1 MRRNAK
7 GSLTIFAVLSIVLI
21 AAFLFVLLEAG
32 RTQQIRMVAKMN
44 TESVLESVFANYERP
59 MWENYQLLVLDNGS
73 TEDQGAFAAWEWYA
87 KELSE
92 ENVSTGGSD
101 RGNNYLKMGVEDV
114 RFEEYRLI
122 TDDDGMTYITA
133 ISQYMKANLA
143 ESVIERMMSEYQSL
157 RNMDASETSDSS
169 AIIRADQAVEEAKR
183 QEEASEAE
191 ASEKEDIETESKEET
206 SEKEDNGME
215 SEEEEAGPE
224 AEEPDQAETVDNPL
238 QIVKDLWSSGVLK
251 LVLKDTGS
259 VSDAEMSMSNTV
271 SKRTLK
277 KGNMQTAVQTE
288 FLDHVLFSQYLVE
301 HFACY
306 TQGNAAGKLQYEL
319 EYLLCGKEKDAD
331 NLCAAVERLL
341 AVREA
346 ANMIALSGNLQKQEV
361 AYSAALAL
369 VGATANPAIIYAVK
383 SGLLSAWALAES
395 ILDVRTLLAGGKIAV
410 IKSDSQWTTD
420 LLHLGNSFGD
430 FGKAVNC
437 SNGLSYQQYLG
448 FLLTVNVKKSAYRAM
463 DLQETAIRVMEGYED
478 FFMDNMVT
486 DAKMSV
492 DYCYRSIFFGMDG
505 LTDRMQR
512 VFNITAQAGMSYRKE
527 GA

>member
-1 MRRNAK
+1 MRRNTK

-32 RTQQIRMVAKMN
+32 RTQQIRKVAQMN
-44 TESVLESVFANYERP
+44 TESVMESVFANYERP

-73 TEDQGAFAAWEWYA
+73 TEEQGAFAAWEWYV
-87 KELSE
+87 KTLSE
-92 ENVSTGGSD
+92 ENVSAGGGN
-101 RGNNYLKMGVEDV
+101 RGSNYLKMGVEDV

-133 ISQYMKANLA
+133 GAQYMKENLA
-143 ESVIERMMSEYQSL
+143 ESVIDRLMSEYQSL
-157 RNMDASETSDSS
+157 KNMNASETSDSS
-169 AIIRADQAVEEAKR
+169 AITRADQAIEEAKR
-183 QEEASEAE
+183 QEEASEKETAE
-191 ASEKEDIETESKEET
+191 EDKQTESEEET
-206 SEKEDNGME
+206 AEKEDNRME
-215 SEEEEAGPE
+215 SEEEEAGSE
-224 AEEPDQAETVDNPL
+224 AEEPDQEETIENPL
-238 QIVKDLWSSGVLK
+238 QIIKDLWSSGILK

-259 VSDAEMSMSNTV
+259 VSDAEVSMSDAV

-277 KGNMQTAVQTE
+277 KGNMQTAVQAE
-288 FLDHVLFSQYLVE
+288 FSDYVLFSQYLLE

-306 TQGNAAGKLQYEL
+306 TKGNATGKLQYEL
-319 EYLLCGKEKDAD
+319 EYLLCGKEKDTD

-346 ANMIALSGNLQKQEV
+346 ANLIALAGNMQKQEI

-395 ILDVRTLLAGGKIAV
+395 ILDVRTLLSGGKIAV

-420 LLHLGNSFGD
+420 LLHLGNSFGT
-430 FGKAVNC
+430 FEKAVNC
-437 SNGLSYQQYLG
+437 SNGLSYHQYLG
-448 FLLTVNVKKSAYRAM
+448 FLLTANVKKSAYRAM
-463 DLQETAIRVMEGYED
+463 DLQETAIRCMEGYGE

-486 DAKMSV
+486 DAKLSV
-492 DYCYRSIFFGMDG
+492 DYCYRSIFFGMDE
-505 LTDRMQR
+505 LTEHMQR
-512 VFNITAQAGMSYRKE
+512 AFNISTQAKMSYRKE

>member
-32 RTQQIRMVAKMN
+32 RTQQIRKVAQMN
-44 TESVLESVFANYERP
+44 TESVLESVFANYERS

-73 TEDQGAFAAWEWYA
+73 TEEQGAFAAWEWYV
-87 KELSE
+87 KTLSE
-92 ENVSTGGSD
+92 ENVSVGGGNY
-101 RGNNYLKMGVEDV
+101 GNNYLKMGVEDV

-133 ISQYMKANLA
+133 GSQYMKEHLA
-143 ESVIERMMSEYQSL
+143 ESVIDRLISEYQSL
-157 RNMDASETSDSS
+157 KNMNASETSDAS
-169 AIIRADQAVEEAKR
+169 AITRADQAVEEAKR
-183 QEEASEAE
+183 QEES
-191 ASEKEDIETESKEET
+191 SEKETSGEEDKQT
-206 SEKEDNGME
+206 E
-215 SEEEEAGPE
+215 SEE
-224 AEEPDQAETVDNPL
+224 NPF
-238 QIVKDLWSSGVLK
+238 QIVKDLWNSGVLK

-259 VSDAEMSMSNTV
+259 VSDAEESMSKAV

-277 KGNMQTAVQTE
+277 KGNMQTAVQAE
-288 FLDHVLFSQYLVE
+288 FSDYVLFSQYLLE

-306 TQGNAAGKLQYEL
+306 TQGHAAGKLQYEL

-331 NLCAAVERLL
+331 NLCGAVERLL

-346 ANMIALSGNLQKQEV
+346 ANLIALAGNPQKQEI
-361 AYSAALAL
+361 AYSAALTL
-369 VGATANPAIIYAVK
+369 VGVTANPAIIYAVK
-383 SGLLSAWALAES
+383 SGLLSAWALTES
-395 ILDVRTLLAGGKIAV
+395 ILDVRTLLSGGKIAV

-420 LLHLGNSFGD
+420 LLHLGNSFGT
-430 FGKAVNC
+430 FEKAVNC

-463 DLQETAIRVMEGYED
+463 DLQEAAIRGMEGYGE

-486 DAKMSV
+486 DAKLSV
-492 DYCYRSIFFGMDG
+492 DYCYRSIFFGMEE

-512 VFNITAQAGMSYRKE
+512 KFDISAQARMSYRKE

>member
-32 RTQQIRMVAKMN
+32 RTQQIRKVAQMN
-44 TESVLESVFANYERP
+44 TESVLESVFANYERS

-73 TEDQGAFAAWEWYA
+73 TEEQGAFAAWEWYV
-87 KELSE
+87 KTLSE
-92 ENVSTGGSD
+92 ENVSVGGGNY
-101 RGNNYLKMGVEDV
+101 GNNYLKMGVEDV

-133 ISQYMKANLA
+133 GSQYMKEHLA
-143 ESVIERMMSEYQSL
+143 ESVIDRLISEYQSL
-157 RNMDASETSDSS
+157 KNMNASETSDAS
-169 AIIRADQAVEEAKR
+169 AITRADQAVEEAKR
-183 QEEASEAE
+183 QEES
-191 ASEKEDIETESKEET
+191 SEKETSGEEDKQT
-206 SEKEDNGME
+206 E
-215 SEEEEAGPE
+215 SEE
-224 AEEPDQAETVDNPL
+224 NPF
-238 QIVKDLWSSGVLK
+238 QIVKDLWNSGVLK

-259 VSDAEMSMSNTV
+259 VSDAEESMSKAV

-277 KGNMQTAVQTE
+277 KGNMQTAVQAE
-288 FLDHVLFSQYLVE
+288 FSDYVLFSQYLLE

-306 TQGNAAGKLQYEL
+306 TQGHAAGKLQYEL

-331 NLCAAVERLL
+331 NLCGAVERLL

-346 ANMIALSGNLQKQEV
+346 ANLIALAGNPQKQEI
-361 AYSAALAL
+361 AYSAALTL
-369 VGATANPAIIYAVK
+369 VGVTANPAIIYAVK
-383 SGLLSAWALAES
+383 SGLLSAWALTES
-395 ILDVRTLLAGGKIAV
+395 ILDVRTLLSGGKIAV

-420 LLHLGNSFGD
+420 LLHLGNSFGT
-430 FGKAVNC
+430 FEKAVNC
-437 SNGLSYQQYLG
+437 SNGLSYHQYLG

-463 DLQETAIRVMEGYED
+463 DLQEAAIRGMEGYGE

-486 DAKMSV
+486 DAKLSV
-492 DYCYRSIFFGMDG
+492 DYCYRSIFFGMEE

-512 VFNITAQAGMSYRKE
+512 KFDISAQARMSYRKE

>member
-1 MRRNAK
+1 MRRNTR

-32 RTQQIRMVAKMN
+32 RTQQIRKVAQMN

-73 TEDQGAFAAWEWYA
+73 TEEQGAFAAWEWYV
-87 KELSE
+87 KTLSE
-92 ENVSTGGSD
+92 ENVSVGG
-101 RGNNYLKMGVEDV
+101 GNYGKNYLKMGVEDV

-133 ISQYMKANLA
+133 GSQYMKEHLA
-143 ESVIERMMSEYQSL
+143 ESVIDRLISEYQSL
-157 RNMDASETSDSS
+157 KNMNASEKSDAS
-169 AIIRADQAVEEAKR
+169 AITRADQAVEEAKR
-183 QEEASEAE
+183 QEES
-191 ASEKEDIETESKEET
+191 SEKETSGEEDKQTESEEET
-206 SEKEDNGME
+206 METEDNGME
-215 SEEEEAGPE
+215 SEDEEDGSE
-224 AEEPDQAETVDNPL
+224 AEDLGQAETVENPL
-238 QIVKDLWSSGVLK
+238 QIVKDLWNSGVLK

-259 VSDAEMSMSNTV
+259 VSDAEESMSNTV

-277 KGNMQTAVQTE
+277 KGNMQTAVQAE
-288 FLDHVLFSQYLVE
+288 FSDYVMFSQYLLE

-306 TQGNAAGKLQYEL
+306 TQGHAAGKLQYEL

-331 NLCAAVERLL
+331 NLCGAVERLL

-346 ANMIALSGNLQKQEV
+346 ANLIALAGNPQKQEI
-361 AYSAALAL
+361 AYSAALTL
-369 VGATANPAIIYAVK
+369 VGVTANPAIIYAVK
-383 SGLLSAWALAES
+383 SGLLSAWALTES
-395 ILDVRTLLAGGKIAV
+395 ILDVRTLLSGGKIAV

-420 LLHLGNSFGD
+420 LLHLGNSFGT
-430 FGKAVNC
+430 FEKAVNC

-463 DLQETAIRVMEGYED
+463 DLQEAAIRGMEGYGE

-486 DAKMSV
+486 DAELSV
-492 DYCYRSIFFGMDG
+492 DYCYRSIFFGMEE

-512 VFNITAQAGMSYRKE
+512 KFDISAQARMSYRKE